1 MRKHK
6 ILGQIMI
13 VFFLVG
19 SMAHIAWTAEDE
31 VKLKTIQE
39 LVKEAQDGVN
49 FITIDTMK
57 KSIQENDKLVL
68 LDVRTEREYQAA
80 HIKGATWLE
89 RGIAE
94 FVLART
100 LPIQDAEIIVYCKGG
115 NRTGLVVKALTRA
128 GYTNV
133 VGLEGGFDAWANQ
146 GNPVYNFLGEFK
158 ATDLAVIKGG
168 TLKMNYY
175 EDKK

>member
-1 MRKHK
+1 M
-6 ILGQIMI
+6 
-13 VFFLVG
+13 
-19 SMAHIAWTAEDE
+19 
-31 VKLKTIQE
+31 
-39 LVKEAQDGVN
+39 
-49 FITIDTMK
+49 
-57 KSIQENDKLVL
+57 
-68 LDVRTEREYQAA
+68 DVRTEREYEAA

-115 NRTGLVVKALTRA
+115 NRTGLVVKALTCA

-133 VGLEGGFDAWANQ
+133 VGLEGGVDAWAKQ

-158 ATDLAVIKGG
+158 ATDLAVINGG
-168 TLKMNYY
+168 SLKMNYY
-175 EDKK
+175 ENKK